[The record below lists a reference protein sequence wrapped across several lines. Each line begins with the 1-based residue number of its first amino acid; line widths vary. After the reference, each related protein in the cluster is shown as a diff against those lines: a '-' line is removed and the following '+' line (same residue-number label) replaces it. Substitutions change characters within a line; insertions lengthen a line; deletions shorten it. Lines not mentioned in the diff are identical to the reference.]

1 MEPQREMMR
10 QKVRSVGIG
19 LIDRVP
25 GPFELCIA
33 DVWATNMAPERGVD
47 SGFDLGDDLEVDG
60 GVMGEV
66 EPRRKKGEPEK
77 ILI

>member
-1 MEPQREMMR
+1 
-10 QKVRSVGIG
+10 VGIG

-33 DVWATNMAPERGVD
+33 DVWATNKAPERGVD
-47 SGFDLGDDLEVDG
+47 SGFDVGGEAEHDG
-60 GVMGEV
+60 GMMGEV
-66 EPRRKKGEPEK
+66 EQKRKKGEPER

>member
-1 MEPQREMMR
+1 M
-10 QKVRSVGIG
+10 
-19 LIDRVP
+19 
-25 GPFELCIA
+25 
-33 DVWATNMAPERGVD
+33 WATNKAPERGVD
-47 SGFDLGDDLEVDG
+47 SGFDLGVDLEVDG

>member
-1 MEPQREMMR
+1 
-10 QKVRSVGIG
+10 
-19 LIDRVP
+19 
-25 GPFELCIA
+25 
-33 DVWATNMAPERGVD
+33 VD

-66 EPRRKKGEPEK
+66 EQRKKGEPEK